1 MATEVVT
8 VTDSAADRTRALLAR
23 AGLPDGGLRVHVVS
37 SGCEGF
43 VAVLDLAAAAGAGEI
58 ELADN
63 GVRLFADIGSML
75 KLPGATLDHRTTD
88 HGSEFVWSH
97 PAATGVCG
105 CAEPDHQH
113 VDDNG
118 TAQHAST

>member
-1 MATEVVT
+1 T
-8 VTDSAADRTRALLAR
+8 LLAR
-23 AGLPDGGLRVHVVS
+23 SGLPDGGLQVHVVS

-43 VAVLDLAAAAGAGEI
+43 VAVLDLAAAAGDGEI
-58 ELADN
+58 ELVDN
-63 GVRLFADIGSML
+63 GIRLFADIGSML
-75 KLPGATLDHRTTD
+75 KLPGATLDHRVTD

-113 VDDNG
+113 VGDNG
-118 TAQHAST
+118 TVPQAST